1 MAEPA
6 NEWEAA
12 YQRNVTQVMGSLSAL
27 IDLEFGERCDTFS
40 AECPTCKLWKLHDEI
55 HAIIK

>member
-27 IDLEFGERCDTFS
+27 IDLEFGER
-40 AECPTCKLWKLHDEI
+40 W
-55 HAIIK
+55 